1 MMNQK
6 RIMTNLTITNEPLTM
21 SSLEIAKLCDKQ
33 HKDVMR
39 DIKNMME
46 QLDINTAQFCAEY
59 KASNGKL
66 NPMYNLDKELSLT
79 LVAGY
84 NVKLRNAIIKRWQEL
99 ENNTQALP
107 NFTDPAEAAIAW
119 AGQYKQNQTLQIE
132 LKAKEEYLAEVKPM
146 VAFAETIA
154 KSDDCILMN
163 ALAHLA
169 QNDISIKIGERRL
182 WDLLRNWEL
191 IQKSSTLP
199 TQKAQELGIFSLQ
212 ERIIMH
218 NSGSRVHITTKI
230 NGKGQQYIINK
241 LKQHFA
247 GV

>member
-1 MMNQK
+1 
-6 RIMTNLTITNEPLTM
+6 MTNLTTTNEPLTM
-21 SSLEIAKLCDKQ
+21 SSLEIAEMCDKR
-33 HKDVMR
+33 HDAVMR
-39 DIKNMME
+39 DIKTMLE
-46 QLDINTAQFCAEY
+46 QLNIVDHTFVGNY
-59 KASNGKL
+59 KATNGKL
-66 NPMYNLDKELSLT
+66 NPCYNLDKEYSIC

-84 NVKLRNAIIKRWQEL
+84 NVKYRMKIIKRWQEL
-99 ENNTQALP
+99 ENITPALP

-146 VAFAETIA
+146 VTFAETIA